1 MEYILLLVVCL
12 PYVDGATHTWNA
24 YYTATTGLSQFPEF
38 VAQNLIDGQLMGYFD
53 SKTNCFKSQ
62 FQWMEDKLG
71 TAYDEQQTNILQR
84 HTAKFKNNI
93 KVAIERFNQT
103 QGVHTLQEIYGC
115 EWDDQTGNLN
125 AFRQYGYNG
134 EDFLTLDFMEMR
146 WITPVQ
152 QAMITTQKW
161 NNDRG
166 FIESDMN
173 YFRSECIEW
182 LQKYLEYGKSS
193 LMKTVSPQVSVLQK
207 YYFSPVVCH
216 ATGFYPSGIK
226 ISWQKNG
233 QDHDE
238 DVELGELLPNAD
250 GTFQKRSTLNVKPEE
265 WKNSKFSCVV
275 EHQGERILT
284 EDEIRTNN
292 PSATIGIIIGIV
304 LSAVLLLFI
313 AVAGFVVYWK
323 KKGFKPVPANPSD
336 SVAEKTKSQ
345 TSVNSDNDSGCG
357 SGSDSVS
364 HKSSDSTSD
373 ISSVCSDNSSDSTT
387 ALLPENSDKN
397 SGCDS
402 GSDSVSHKSSD
413 STSDISSVC
422 SDNSSDSTTALF

>member
-38 VAQNLIDGQLMGYFD
+38 VALNLIDGQLMGYFD
-53 SKTNCFKSQ
+53 SKTNRFKSQ

-84 HTAKFKNNI
+84 HTATFKNNI
-93 KVAIERFNQT
+93 KVAIERLNQT
-103 QGVHTLQEIYGC
+103 QGVHTFQEMYGC
-115 EWDDQTGNLN
+115 EWDDQTGNIN

-134 EDFLTLDFMEMR
+134 EDFLILDFKVWR

-161 NNDRG
+161 NNDKG
-166 FIESDMN
+166 FIESDRN

-182 LQKYLEYGKSS
+182 LKKYLMYGKSS
-193 LMKTVSPQVSVLQK
+193 LEKTVSPQVFVLQK
-207 YYFSPVVCH
+207 SSSSPVVCH

-238 DVELGELLPNAD
+238 DVELSELLPNAD
-250 GTFQKRSTLNVKPEE
+250 GTFQKASILTVTPEE
-265 WKNSKFSCVV
+265 WEKNKFNCVV
-275 EHQGERILT
+275 EHQGVTINSILT
-284 EDEIRTNN
+284 EVEIRTNN
-292 PSATIGIIIGIV
+292 SSAPIGIIIGIV
-304 LSAVLLLFI
+304 YAVVLLLFI
-313 AVAGFVVYWK
+313 AVAWFVVYRK
-323 KKGFKPVPANPSD
+323 KKGIKHVAAN
-336 SVAEKTKSQ
+336 A
-345 TSVNSDNDSGCG
+345 VNSDKNSGCG

-364 HKSSDSTSD
+364 HKS
-373 ISSVCSDNSSDSTT
+373 
-387 ALLPENSDKN
+387 
-397 SGCDS
+397 
-402 GSDSVSHKSSD
+402 
-413 STSDISSVC
+413 
-422 SDNSSDSTTALF
+422 